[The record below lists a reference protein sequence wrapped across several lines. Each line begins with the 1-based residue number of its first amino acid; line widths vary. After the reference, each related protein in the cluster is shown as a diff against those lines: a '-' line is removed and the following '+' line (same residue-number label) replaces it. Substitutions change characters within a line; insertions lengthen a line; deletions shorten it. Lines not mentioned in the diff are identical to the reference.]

1 MARIL
6 LLQTS
11 DKSRQPLPE
20 SQVSSIFARNIEI
33 LREQNPPIWHWIKN
47 AEPDP
52 RVRLIRTADGY
63 PNLRFQLQQ
72 GQTFHYYDMK
82 RPLDEI
88 RRQYHAL
95 TYGAGRVTLIF
106 GLGLGYN
113 LAAIEEKLHPDHK
126 VIVVEENPTVLYHA
140 LHTVDFS
147 ELMRQDR
154 LSIVLPIQEAIDALL
169 MAWAI
174 RIYRRQ
180 VNCLFD
186 PSALMVSSEDFRD
199 LINATQKEL
208 QHYVVR
214 LRTQFIKCRQMTLN
228 ELLNLP
234 YILQAATSAGL
245 ENAFA
250 GRPAVVVSAGPSLKK
265 NVHQLLDYQD
275 RVVIIATAPVVR
287 VLRAYDLEP
296 HLVCSLDFSV
306 SNMETLEDVWD
317 RTELPLVFLNRIHP
331 PLLAKFQGR
340 LIATHQDSA
349 AGNWPPWVWEGHPR
363 LAAGG
368 NVGVMALSTAYLLGA
383 DPVILIGQDLAF
395 SDGHTHSEGV
405 VGRRSTAQVM
415 TADSEVM
422 LDGLDGRPVVSSPS
436 FASYLAVCQDLIK
449 SQSVTTINATARG
462 ARIEHAVEMPLD
474 KALAKYA
481 TQPLDARRRIAGIS
495 RPAKWDL
502 NQIID
507 SLRLFLAGAVRARER
522 AQRGLE
528 LNRRIRDLLRTPGA
542 EFSRQMDELLAENE
556 DISRKLQAFT
566 VALPLM
572 ASYLSKE
579 MNFICQADYVEDVK
593 KVSRAKSLK
602 TGLRRNRL
610 ILEATR
616 RAAGD
621 FQRRLPPLIRHFRR
635 LQEAEQ
641 ILADDPGSFDG
652 HLRQGRALAGI
663 GRQAEAASSFGAAV
677 DNNPASRRA
686 RLALARSLVAL
697 ERYPQARQE
706 LEALLEAAP
715 GHRRAVEL
723 LARIEAAGEDLSRRA
738 EEAREAKDW
747 VSVMTFARKALTDR
761 PDDPRLEELVAWA
774 REVRAERMSEDQAAM
789 DRLADDRDRRREF
802 EADLDQGRELFQAGR
817 YAEALDPLSRAAAH
831 EDLDEERQAAIML
844 GCSRGETG
852 DLPGAEA
859 ILEAV
864 MAEHPDWLFPRLNLG
879 RIYLRN
885 GRIDEGLDHLS
896 RAAAGS
902 PVYAH
907 HFLEIGDVRFQRG
920 QYAAGLK
927 AYLDCARALPGSFE
941 ARYKAGLCQ
950 LALGRPQAARRS
962 LGEALRLKPDYGP
975 ALLAQDRI
983 DRKLDRQRAGAGEAG

>member
-1 MARIL
+1 M
-6 LLQTS
+6 
-11 DKSRQPLPE
+11 
-20 SQVSSIFARNIEI
+20 SSIFARNIET
-33 LREQNPPIWHWIKN
+33 LREKNPPVWHWIKN

-52 RVRLIRTADGY
+52 RVRLIQTVDGY
-63 PNLRFQLQQ
+63 PNLRFQLKQ

-82 RPLDEI
+82 RPLEEV
-88 RRQYHAL
+88 RKQYHAL
-95 TYGAGRVTLIF
+95 TYRAGRVTLVF

-113 LAAIEEKLHPDHK
+113 LAAIEERLHPDHK
-126 VIVVEENPTVLYHA
+126 VVVVEENPTVLYHA

-147 ELMRQDR
+147 KLMRQDQ
-154 LSIVLPIQEAIDALL
+154 LSIVLPVQEAIDALL
-169 MAWAI
+169 AAWAI

-186 PSALMVSSEDFRD
+186 PSALMVSSEDFRT
-199 LINATQKEL
+199 LINTTQKEL

-214 LRTQFIKCRQMTLN
+214 LRTQFIKCRQMTTN

-234 YILQAATSAGL
+234 YILQAAPSAGL

-250 GRPAVVVSAGPSLKK
+250 GQPAVVVSAGPSLRR
-265 NVHQLLDYQD
+265 NVHQLLDFRD

-287 VLRAYDLEP
+287 VLLAYDLEP

-317 RTELPLVFLNRIHP
+317 RTGLPLVFLNRIHP
-331 PLLAKFQGR
+331 PLLARFQGR
-340 LIATHQDSA
+340 LIATHQDAA
-349 AGNWPPWVWEGHPR
+349 AGNWPPWVWEGNPR

-368 NVGVMALSTAYLLGA
+368 NVGVMALSTAYLIGA

-405 VGRRSTAQVM
+405 VGRRPTAQIM
-415 TADSEVM
+415 SPDSEVM
-422 LDGLDGRPVVSSPS
+422 LDGLDGRPVLSSPS
-436 FASYLAVCQDLIK
+436 FASYLAVCQNLIK
-449 SQSVTTINATARG
+449 SRPVTTINATARG

-481 TQPLDARRRIAGIS
+481 TQRLDARRRIAEIN
-495 RPAKWDL
+495 RPKKWDL
-502 NQIID
+502 NRIID
-507 SLRLFLAGAVRARER
+507 SLRLFLAGAVKARER
-522 AQRGLE
+522 AQRGLD
-528 LNRRIRDLLRTPGA
+528 LNRHIRDLLATPGA
-542 EFSRQMDELLAENE
+542 EFSRQMDDLLAENE
-556 DISRKLQAFT
+556 TISRKLEAFT

-593 KVSRAKSLK
+593 RVSRARNLR

-621 FQRRLPPLIRHFRR
+621 FQRRLPPLIRHFRQ

-652 HLRQGRALAGI
+652 LLRRGRALAKI
-663 GRQAEAASSFGAAV
+663 GRHAEAASSLQAAL
-677 DNNPASRRA
+677 DQKPASRRA
-686 RLALARSLVAL
+686 RLALATSLTAL

-706 LEALLEAAP
+706 LAVLLAAAP
-715 GHRRAVEL
+715 GHRRAGEL
-723 LARIEAAGEDLSRRA
+723 LARIEAAGDDLSRRA
-738 EEAREAKDW
+738 GEARQAEDW
-747 VSVMTFARKALTDR
+747 VSVMTFARKALADR
-761 PDDPRLEELVAWA
+761 PGDSGLEELVAWA
-774 REVRAERMSEDQAAM
+774 RQVRAERMSEDQEAM
-789 DRLADDRDRRREF
+789 NRLADDRDRRREF

-817 YAEALDPLSRAAAH
+817 YAEAIGPLSRAADH
-831 EDLDEERQAAIML
+831 QDLDEDRQAAIML

-852 DLPGAEA
+852 DVAGAEA
-859 ILEAV
+859 IFDAV

-885 GRIDEGLDHLS
+885 ERVEQGLEHLS

-907 HFLEIGDVRFQRG
+907 HFLEVGDVWFQRG
-920 QYAAGLK
+920 QYDRGLA

-950 LALGRPQAARRS
+950 LALGRPQAARRN
-962 LGEALRLKPDYGP
+962 LGQALRLKPDYGP
-975 ALLAQDRI
+975 ALLALDRI
-983 DRKLDRQRAGAGEAG
+983 DRKLDQQRAGAGEAG